1 MFDIG
6 RICIKTAGREAGKH
20 CVIVKRLEENFVLI
34 TGPKIITKVRRRRC
48 NIDHLEPL
56 QIKVNI
62 KEDASDEEVL
72 KAYEKENIFEKI
84 GIEKISPEKLKL
96 AEEKKKQKEAERLKK
111 EQAKVEKPKEEKK
124 PKPEPK
130 KEKAEKPKEVKKKAE
145 KPKAVKKTKTK
156 KTTKK

>member
-1 MFDIG
+1 MFEVG
-6 RICIKTAGREAGKH
+6 RICIKIAGREAGKH
-20 CVIVKRLEENFVLI
+20 CVIVKKLEENFVLV
-34 TGPKIITKVRRRRC
+34 TGPKILTKVRRRRC

-56 QIKVNI
+56 QIKINI

-84 GIEKISPEKLKL
+84 GIERISPEKLKL

-111 EQAKVEKPKEEKK
+111 EQVKVEKPKEKK
-124 PKPEPK
+124 KPEPELK
-130 KEKAEKPKEVKKKAE
+130 KEKVEKPKVKKKAE
-145 KPKAVKKTKTK
+145 KPKAAKKTKSK